1 MSGGLGKGRSRYGR
15 FMDKHGI
22 KQDAVCKETGYN
34 KDTVSKAYNE
44 NNPIMRG
51 ITKDGLVFAAKNL
64 TGKNVTLKDF
74 WS

>member
-1 MSGGLGKGRSRYGR
+1 MSGGLGKSRSRYGR

-44 NNPIMRG
+44 DNPIMRR
-51 ITKDGLVFAAKNL
+51 ITKTGLLLAAKRL
-64 TGKNVTLKDF
+64 TGIRSISEKDF
-74 WS
+74 W